1 MARTRIVL
9 ADDHPQLLDAAVAL
23 LEPHFEIVA
32 TAMDGKTLVA
42 EALRLRP
49 DVIVTDITMPVLSGL
64 DAIRMLREAD
74 FTPKTVILTIHAEK
88 EFLSACL
95 GEGALGYV
103 VKSRMNAHLVPAIQA
118 ALIGEQ
124 YISPFGFT

>member
-1 MARTRIVL
+1 MRARIVL
-9 ADDHPQLLDAAVAL
+9 ADDHPQLLEAAVAL

-32 TAMDGKTLVA
+32 TATDGAALVA
-42 EALRLRP
+42 ESLRLRP
-49 DVIVTDITMPVLSGL
+49 DVIVTDITMPVFSGM
-64 DAIRMLREAD
+64 DVIRVLRESD
-74 FTPKTVILTIHAEK
+74 FTPKVVILTIHAQK

-103 VKSRMNAHLVPAIQA
+103 VKSRMNAHLVPAIHA
-118 ALIGEQ
+118 ALVGEQ